1 MIKAGLRPVD
11 ASDRDRL
18 LAWRNSPQVAA
29 FMYSDHL
36 ITRDEHDRWF
46 DGLNGNPRRRDWI
59 ICLDGTPVGL
69 TSLVDLDLAQGRGTI
84 ARYIAEESA
93 RGQGVGGF
101 AEFKIADHAF
111 GTLGLRKLW
120 SEVLATNQAAL
131 ASHLSSGFQ
140 QEALLR
146 AHVVKHGQPVDV
158 IGLGLLA
165 EEWRAK
171 RSSIYARLADK
182 GFSKTV
188 LDTPLQA
195 PSCQARERR

>member
-1 MIKAGLRPVD
+1 MISASLRPVD

-36 ITRDEHDRWF
+36 ITREEHDRWF
-46 DGLNGNPRRRDWI
+46 DGLAGNPRRRDWI
-59 ICLDGTPVGL
+59 VLLGAEPVGL
-69 TSLVDLDLAQGRGTI
+69 TSLVDIDPVQGRGTI

-101 AEFKIADHAF
+101 AEFKIADQAF
-111 GTLGLRKLW
+111 GALGLRKLW

-131 ASHLSSGFQ
+131 ASHLSSGFR

-146 AHVVKHGQPVDV
+146 AHVVKGGVPADV

-165 EEWRAK
+165 EEWRET
-171 RSSIYARLADK
+171 RPSIRQRILAK
-182 GFSKTV
+182 GFPEAA
-188 LDTPLQA
+188 LDAPL
-195 PSCQARERR
+195 

>member
-1 MIKAGLRPVD
+1 MIIAGLRPVD
-11 ASDRDRL
+11 ASDRERL

-36 ITRDEHDRWF
+36 ITREEHDRWF
-46 DGLNGNPRRRDWI
+46 DGLAENPRRRDWI
-59 ICLDGTPVGL
+59 ILLEGAPVGL
-69 TSLVDLDLAQGRGTI
+69 TSLVDIDPVQGRGTI

-111 GTLGLRKLW
+111 GPLGLRKLW

-140 QEALLR
+140 REALLR
-146 AHVVKHGQPVDV
+146 AHVVKRGQPTDV

-165 EEWRAK
+165 EAWRDE
-171 RSSIYARLADK
+171 RPSLRRRLLAK
-182 GFSKTV
+182 GFSEIA
-188 LDTPLQA
+188 LETPL
-195 PSCQARERR
+195 